1 MSKFLLNQQ
10 LIEADLPASTIL
22 LDIIRHHRG
31 LTGTKEVCREGDCG
45 ACQVLL
51 GKLTDGSL
59 QYQSVNACLL
69 PLGAV
74 AGFHVVTIEGI
85 NSEQLNPIQQALVSH
100 GAIQC
105 GFCTPGL
112 VMALTGF
119 FLANPE
125 SDEDAATDAVAG
137 NLCRCTGYSGIKRA
151 IKQLCS
157 QFDLSCS
164 PMAQRIDD
172 LIQWQI
178 LPAYFSTVAQTLL
191 PLSPCNPS
199 IPVLNS
205 VLVAGGT
212 DLFVKKPERLQS
224 RSIHFLIPAPVV
236 ENIRYENQQCIIKA
250 TATIEQL
257 RTSPLIQQLFP
268 AVVEDFK
275 LICSAPVRQ
284 RATIGGNLVNASPIA
299 DLAIF
304 FLALDAQLIMAS
316 GKNRRTIALTH
327 FFQTYKKVDL
337 QAGEQVL
344 EILFDKSNTRY
355 FSYEKVSKRTY
366 LDIASVNS
374 AISIQQTDGR
384 IETAHLAA
392 GGVAAIP
399 FYMTKTCAYLQGKT
413 IKPATIL
420 EAAEIAQSEV
430 APISDIRGSAQ
441 YKCLL
446 LRQLIFAHFLK
457 LFPEA
462 INWESL
468 NTQNKSKQYG
478 NSCSTSL

>member
-1 MSKFLLNQQ
+1 MSKFLLNQH
-10 LIEADLPASTIL
+10 LVEEDLPDSAIV
-22 LDIIRHHRG
+22 LDIIRHRRG

-51 GKLTDGSL
+51 GKLIEGQL

-85 NSEQLNPIQQALVSH
+85 NSEQLNPIQQALVAN

-119 FLANPE
+119 FLVNPE
-125 SDEDAATDAVAG
+125 SDEHAAVDAVAG
-137 NLCRCTGYSGIKRA
+137 NLCRCTGYTGIKRA
-151 IKQLCS
+151 IKQLCN

-164 PMAQRIDD
+164 TMAQRVDD
-172 LIQWQI
+172 LIKWQI

-191 PLSPCNPS
+191 PLSLYNHSNPG
-199 IPVLNS
+199 PDS

-212 DLFVKKPERLQS
+212 DLFVQKPEWLQS
-224 RSIHFLIPAPVV
+224 QPLHFLIPEPVV
-236 ENIRYENQQCIIKA
+236 ENIRYQNQHCIIKA
-250 TATIEQL
+250 TTTIEQL
-257 RTSPLIQQLFP
+257 RTSPLMQQMFP
-268 AVVEDFK
+268 AMAEEFK
-275 LICSAPVRQ
+275 LICSAPIRQ
-284 RATIGGNLVNASPIA
+284 RATVGGNLVNASPIA

-304 FLALDAQLIMAS
+304 FLALDARLIIAS
-316 GKNRRTIALTH
+316 GKKRRTVALKH
-327 FFQTYKKVDL
+327 FFQTYKKIDL
-337 QAGEQVL
+337 QTGEQVL
-344 EILFDKSNTRY
+344 EILFDKSTTHC

-384 IETAHLAA
+384 IETVHLAA

-457 LFPEA
+457 LFPET

-468 NTQNKSKQYG
+468 NTQN
-478 NSCSTSL
+478 NST